1 MRTSMEGAVMK
12 QIYFSESFFVKYN
25 DLMVEINSNTI
36 SSEELEGKAPCE
48 YAYRAMRSQYK
59 NVLSKQFDNIVILS
73 GAGTSVGI
81 GVGGHTGK
89 TMKELWQS
97 VVCKIG
103 FDKIRHF
110 AEQIGFTNIDKE
122 YSNLEELI
130 SRAILATEFLNDKTE
145 KIQDLISNIEAI
157 IRDCCTIELP
167 DNAPHSLFLRK
178 ITSRK
183 LKYARVKLF
192 TLNYDLLFEQA
203 ASRGGYVLVDGFSF
217 NSPRVF
223 DGNNFDYDIVVRSN
237 SRLMTEENYAP
248 KVLHLYKPHGSLD
261 WKQVIGNGKM
271 SFIKAYPNEN
281 PLLIYPSN
289 SKFKHS
295 YEQPFFEM
303 ISRFQ
308 QEIRTKNTLLI
319 SIGFSFYDLH
329 FKNMI
334 VEAINTN
341 PGLTVVIASP
351 DVSNEETYSEL
362 KEKAKTMKNVIL
374 AAETFCDFSKSFPY
388 SNIYDFSNEV
398 IEDESIRQ

>member
-1 MRTSMEGAVMK
+1 MK
-12 QIYFSESFFVKYN
+12 QIYFSESSLIEYN
-25 DLMVEINSNTI
+25 DTTVQVNSKSI
-36 SSEELEGKAPCE
+36 PSEMLEDKTSCE
-48 YAYRAMRSQYK
+48 YAYGLMRSHYRNILSRQY
-59 NVLSKQFDNIVILS
+59 NNIVVLS

-81 GVGGHTGK
+81 GIGDNIGK
-89 TMKELWQS
+89 TMKGLWQS
-97 VVCKIG
+97 VINEVGFNKIQV
-103 FDKIRHF
+103 F
-110 AEQIGFTNIDKE
+110 AEQIGFTDIDEE

-130 SRAILATEFLNDKTE
+130 SRAILAVEFLNDK
-145 KIQDLISNIEAI
+145 QDEIRVMVDRIESI

-167 DNAPHSLFLRK
+167 DNAPHLLFMRK

-203 ASRGGYVLVDGFSF
+203 ASIGGYVLIDGFSF

-223 DGNNFDYDIVVRSN
+223 DGNNFDYDIVVRNN
-237 SRLMTEENYAP
+237 SRLITEENYAP

-261 WKQVIGNGKM
+261 WKHIISNDKT
-271 SFIKAYPNEN
+271 SFIKAYPNDN

-334 VEAINTN
+334 IEAINTN
-341 PGLTVVIASP
+341 PGLTVVVANP
-351 DVSNEETYSEL
+351 DVSEGLNYSEL
-362 KEKAKTMKNVIL
+362 KEKAKAMKNVIL
-374 AAETFCDFSKSFPY
+374 AAETFDDFSKSFPY
-388 SNIYDFSNEV
+388 SDIYDFAGEG
-398 IEDESIRQ
+398 IEDESIR